1 MAQSLA
7 VKYRPQTLE
16 EICSQKSIIKILNKQ
31 IQLKKIKNCYL
42 FCGPS
47 GTGKTT
53 TARAFSRLI
62 NNGIGEPI
70 EIDAASNSGVDNV
83 REIIRQAQERSIEG
97 KYKIFVIDE
106 CHSLSNQAWQA
117 FLKCIEEPPAYTIF
131 MFCTTDPQKIP
142 ATITNRVQRFNLT
155 KIETNVIVDRL
166 KYICRCEGIPYS
178 DDAIEFIAKISDGG
192 MRDGIATLEKCID
205 YGELNI
211 DNVLECLGSYSYSM
225 FFSLVNAIIDG
236 RDDIVLQVISD
247 VYNQGSDLK
256 LFVEQ
261 FLNFCLDVS
270 KYAIFGNCSMTKI
283 PTSMENELKNAIAIE
298 NAKGYY
304 MYLVDKILDL
314 KMMLKN
320 DTNIKDTIEV
330 CFLRMCRYM

>member
-31 IQLKKIKNCYL
+31 IQLGKIKNCYL

-53 TARAFSRLI
+53 TARAFARLI

-83 REIIRQAQERSIEG
+83 REIIKQAQERSIEG
-97 KYKIFVIDE
+97 KYKIFIIDE
-106 CHSLSNQAWQA
+106 VHALSNQAWQA

-131 MFCTTDPQKIP
+131 IFCTTDPQKIP
-142 ATITNRVQRFNLT
+142 ATIVNRVQRFNLT
-155 KIETNVIVDRL
+155 KIETNVIIERL
-166 KYICRCEGIPYS
+166 KYICRRENINYN
-178 DDAIEFIAKISDGG
+178 DDAIEFVAKLADGG
-192 MRDGIATLEKCID
+192 MRDGIASLEKCID
-205 YGELNI
+205 YGELTI

-236 RDDIVLQVISD
+236 RDDVVLSIIGD

-270 KYAIFGNCSMTKI
+270 KYAIFNNCSMTKI
-283 PTSMENELKNAIAIE
+283 PSSMEDELKNAIAIE
-298 NAKGYY
+298 NARGYY
-304 MYLVDKILDL
+304 MYLVDRILEL